1 MWVDMWVGMFSV
13 LALLCGGLACEDDA
27 CKDYSDVSFSL
38 LQHDIQHDDLTTTSD
53 DGAYSSPSARI
64 EELAILPSVDCVR
77 VISLNGSK
85 ALAPLTDELKRLGL
99 WDRTIVQTEQLDPDG
114 GRAGCFRAHVRAW
127 SHSKNCSHLL
137 VLEDDAFFEN
147 DTMALSTS
155 RAEAF
160 VGSGLPYDML
170 YLGWNRVMGIGQV
183 NVIEIDGA
191 DCTFQL
197 QGGWASTHAYVISN
211 VAMRRLSTMEFDG
224 VALDM
229 HLQGLNDTTFST
241 IRPMSAFQR
250 YHKTAIEWDV
260 PEWYINQEAY
270 AKDKA
275 DPEYVRTH
283 SEDPTYQNSGYGG
296 MCAL

>member
-1 MWVDMWVGMFSV
+1 MLVGIFSV
-13 LALLCGGLACEDDA
+13 LSLLGGGLAREDD
-27 CKDYSDVSFSL
+27 CNEYSDVSISL
-38 LQHDIQHDDLTTTSD
+38 LQHDIIQHDLTTSD
-53 DGAYSSPSARI
+53 DGASSPSARF
-64 EELAILPSVDCVR
+64 EELAILPSVECVR

-114 GRAGCFRAHVRAW
+114 GKAGCFRAHVRAW
-127 SHSKNCSHLL
+127 SHSQNCSHLL

-147 DTMALSTS
+147 DTMALSTA

-183 NVIEIDGA
+183 QVSEIEGA
-191 DCTFQL
+191 DCAFQL
-197 QGGWASTHAYVISN
+197 QGGWASTHAYVISK
-211 VAMRRLSTMEFDG
+211 VAMRRLSSIEFEG

-229 HLQGLNDTTFST
+229 HLQGLKDTTFST

-250 YHKTAIEWDV
+250 YHKTSIEWDV
-260 PEWYINQEAY
+260 PFANQEAY

-275 DPEYVRTH
+275 NPDYVRNH
-283 SEDPTYQNSGYGG
+283 SEFPTYQNSGYGD
-296 MCAL
+296 MCAM